1 MTDHNKTNDT
11 PTNQSQNDDY
21 KDTLFLPK
29 ADFPMRAGLTE
40 KEPKILEKWWDEG
53 DLYKTLIEQTKD
65 KARYILHWGPPFA
78 NGHLH
83 MGHTL
88 SYVVKDVIIRS
99 QFMLGKQ
106 APSVT
111 GWDCH
116 GLPIEWMVEKQYRE
130 QGKDKDEVPVL
141 QFREECRQFALKWKA
156 VQGEEMKRLGII
168 ADWDNPYLTM
178 DNESEAAIA
187 AEALKFAENGMMY
200 RALRPVMWST
210 VEKTALAEAETEYK
224 EHTSTTIYV
233 AFKVVQAKTPE
244 TEGAEIVIW
253 TTTPWT
259 IPANRMIAVHN
270 DIDYCV
276 LKVQSQT
283 EEAKVEIS
291 AGRTLIIAKDLVE
304 TFTRHCGIDG
314 FKTLATI
321 KGSELIGTQCA
332 HPLRGHAEDQ
342 NDYFG
347 FDVGVYHGDFVT
359 TDAGTGCV
367 HCAPSHGKDDFDL
380 GRQNG
385 IDPEEIVNDDG
396 TYCDHVGL
404 FAGLD
409 IYDENGKEGQANGAV
424 ISKLFHAGALISKG
438 KLRHEYP
445 HSWRSKAP
453 LIFRATPQWYIELDQ
468 SGLRNT
474 ALNEIKKTEWFPK
487 QSINRITAMV
497 SGRPDWCISRQRVW
511 GVPIALFVDKKTKQ
525 VLVDKDVN
533 QRIIDAMNERGA
545 DAWYGDDPQSFLGDT
560 YSADDYEQVRDV
572 IDVWFES
579 GSTHAFVCEA
589 RDDLAWPADLY
600 MEGNDQHRGWFQS
613 SLLQSCGTRGQ
624 APYKQVM
631 THGMVLD
638 KHGKKMSKS
647 LGNVV
652 DPMKLVGQYGA
663 DIIRLWC
670 VSQNFMDDMRISNE
684 SIKVQTDL
692 YRRFRN
698 TLRYLLGNLDGFK
711 ADERVDLV
719 EHYDQLPELEQW
731 ILHRAQEVATD
742 IEAKVARY
750 DFYGTYMT
758 IHDFCNQDLSA
769 FYFDIR
775 KDRLYL
781 DRPDLFERRA
791 TRSVLEVL
799 YDCLTTWLAPFIPFT
814 MEETWAARPQG
825 VLPAETMASVHQRT
839 YTQLPAIFKN
849 EVINKKWHR
858 IRDIRGLI
866 TGAIEIERSEKR
878 IRSSLEAHPTLY
890 LAHKEDH
897 DLLNEDGW
905 AEVAITSALSVV
917 KEKGP
922 KEAFTTDDAG
932 AISVVI
938 NQAEGQKCV
947 RSWKI
952 SPDVGRNPDYPDLSP
967 RDADAV
973 AYLRDKMAKTG
984 S

>member
-1 MTDHNKTNDT
+1 MTDQNNKDA
-11 PTNQSQNDDY
+11 PKGDDY
-21 KDTLFLPK
+21 KDTLFLPQS
-29 ADFPMRAGLTE
+29 DFPMRAGLPQ
-40 KEPKILEKWWDEG
+40 KEPTILETWWDKG
-53 DLYKTLIEQTKD
+53 NLYKTLIDQTKD
-65 KARYILHWGPPFA
+65 RAKYILHWGPPFA

-83 MGHTL
+83 MGHVL

-130 QGKDKDEVPVL
+130 KGKDKDDVPVL
-141 QFREECRQFALKWKA
+141 QFREECRQFAMKWKEI
-156 VQGEEMKRLGII
+156 QGAEMKRLGIV

-178 DNESEAAIA
+178 ANESEAAIA
-187 AEALKFAENGMMY
+187 AEALKFAENGLMY

-233 AFKVVQAKTPE
+233 SFKIVTPKVAE
-244 TEGAEIVIW
+244 TKDAEIVIW

-259 IPANRMIAVHN
+259 IPANRMIGVHN
-270 DIDYCV
+270 DIDYG
-276 LKVQSQT
+276 LYEVQSQT
-283 EEAKVEIS
+283 DDAKVALES
-291 AGRTLIIAKDLVE
+291 GRKFLIATDLAEQFAK
-304 TFTRHCGIDG
+304 HCGINQWNHQG
-314 FKTLATI
+314 TFKGAD
-321 KGSELIGTQCA
+321 LIGTQCA
-332 HPLRGHAEDQ
+332 HPFRGHADDK
-342 NDYFG
+342 NDYYG
-347 FDVGVYHGDFVT
+347 FNVGIYHGDFVT
-359 TDAGTGCV
+359 TDAGTGFV

-380 GRQNG
+380 GRANG
-385 IDPEEIVNDDG
+385 IEPEEMVNDDG

-409 IYDENGKEGQANGAV
+409 IYDQNGKEGKANGAV
-424 ISKLFHAGALISKG
+424 ISALFHAGALVSKG

-453 LIFRATPQWYIELDQ
+453 LIFRATPQWYIQLDT
-468 SGLRNT
+468 GLRET
-474 ALNEIKKTEWFPK
+474 ALGEIKKTEWFPK

-497 SGRPDWCISRQRVW
+497 EGRPDWCISRQRVW
-511 GVPIALFVDKKTKQ
+511 GVPIPLFVHKETKE
-525 VLVDKDVN
+525 VLVDSDVN
-533 QRIIDAMNERGA
+533 QRIIDTMIERGA
-545 DAWYGDDPQSFLGDT
+545 DAWYGDDPQNFLGDN
-560 YSADDYEQVRDV
+560 YSVDDYEQVKDV

-589 RDDLAWPADLY
+589 RDDLQWPADLY

-613 SLLQSCGTRGQ
+613 SLLESCGTRGQ

-638 KHGKKMSKS
+638 KDGRKMSKS
-647 LGNVV
+647 LGNGI
-652 DPMKLVGQYGA
+652 DPMKLVDQYGA

-670 VSQNFMDDMRISNE
+670 ISQNFMDDMRISNE

-698 TLRYLLGNLDGFK
+698 TLRYLLGNLDGFNGG
-711 ADERVDLV
+711 ERVDLV
-719 EHYDQLPELEQW
+719 TDYDKIPDLEKW
-731 ILHRAQEVATD
+731 VLHRLAEVGET
-742 IEAKVARY
+742 IKEKVAVY
-750 DFYGTYMT
+750 DFYGAYMAV
-758 IHDFCNQDLSA
+758 HELCNQDLSA

-781 DRPDLFERRA
+781 DRPDLFKRRV
-791 TRSVLEVL
+791 TRSVLEVI

-814 MEETWAARPQG
+814 MEETWGARPAG
-825 VLPAETMASVHQRT
+825 VLTEAKEKSVHQRVYPT
-839 YTQLPAIFKN
+839 LPEVFKN
-849 EVINKKWHR
+849 KDVSNDWER
-858 IRDIRGLI
+858 IREIRSVI
-866 TGAIEIERSEKR
+866 TGAIEVERAEKR

-890 LAHKEDH
+890 LKDAEFADI
-897 DLLNEDGW
+897 DW
-905 AEVAITSALSVV
+905 AEIAITSQLTVSTDT
-917 KEKGP
+917 P
-922 KEAFTTDDAG
+922 PSDAFTLDDVKNVA
-932 AISVVI
+932 VVV
-938 NQAEGQKCV
+938 NKAEGQKCE

-952 SPDVGRNPDYPDLSP
+952 LLDVGSNPDYPTLSA

-973 AYLRDKMAKTG
+973 SYLRRKAG
-984 S
+984 

>member
-1 MTDHNKTNDT
+1 MTDHQKTDAAKG
-11 PTNQSQNDDY
+11 DDF
-21 KDTLFLPK
+21 KDTLFLPQS
-29 ADFPMRAGLTE
+29 DFPMRAGLPQ
-40 KEPKILEKWWDEG
+40 KEPTILQQWWEEG

-65 KARYILHWGPPFA
+65 RARYILHWGPPFA

-83 MGHTL
+83 MGHVLT
-88 SYVVKDVIIRS
+88 YVIKDVVIRS

-116 GLPIEWMVEKQYRE
+116 GLPIEWMVEKHYRE

-141 QFREECRQFALKWKA
+141 QFREECRQFAMKWKET
-156 VQGEEMKRLGII
+156 QGAEMKRLGIL

-178 DNESEAAIA
+178 ANGSEAAIA

-210 VEKTALAEAETEYK
+210 VEKTALAEAEIEYK

-233 AFKVVQAKTPE
+233 AFKVATPKVPE
-244 TEGAEIVIW
+244 TDGAEFVIW

-270 DIDYCV
+270 ETDYCV
-276 LKVQSQT
+276 LEVQSQT
-283 EEAKVEIS
+283 EEAKV
-291 AGRTLIIAKDLVE
+291 ALAPGRKLIIAKDLVE
-304 TFTRHCGIDG
+304 QFTSHCGIDG
-314 FKTLATI
+314 FDITVTM
-321 KGSELIGTQCA
+321 KGADLVGTQCA
-332 HPLRGHAEDQ
+332 HPLRDED
-342 NDYFG
+342 DYYG

-380 GRQNG
+380 GRANG
-385 IDPEEIVNDDG
+385 IEPEEMVNDDG
-396 TYCDHVGL
+396 TYTDAVGL

-409 IYDENGKEGQANGAV
+409 IYDANGKEGKANGAV
-424 ISKLFHAGALISKG
+424 ISQLFHARALVSKG
-438 KLRHEYP
+438 KLRHDYP

-474 ALNEIKKTEWFPK
+474 ALKEIDKTEWFPK
-487 QSINRITAMV
+487 NSINRIKAMV

-511 GVPIALFVDKKTKQ
+511 GVPIPLFVHKQTKE
-525 VLVDKDVN
+525 VLVDKAVN
-533 QRIIDAMNERGA
+533 ARIIDLMKEEGA
-545 DAWYGDDPQSFLGDT
+545 DAWYGRDPQDFLGDT
-560 YSADDYEQVRDV
+560 YKANDYEQVKDV

-589 RDDLAWPADLY
+589 RDDLGWPVDLY
-600 MEGNDQHRGWFQS
+600 LEGNDQHRGWFQS
-613 SLLQSCGTRGQ
+613 SLLEACGTRGS

-652 DPMKLVGQYGA
+652 EPQKMIDQYGA

-670 VSQNFMDDMRISNE
+670 VSQNYFEDMRLSHE
-684 SIKVQTDL
+684 SIKIQTDI

-698 TLRYLLGNLDGFK
+698 TLRYVLGNLDGFNGS
-711 ADERVDLV
+711 ERVDLIAQ
-719 EHYDQLPELEQW
+719 YDELPDLEKW
-731 ILHRAQEVATD
+731 VLHRLSETGK
-742 IEAKVARY
+742 KVSDCVKVY
-750 DFYGTYMT
+750 DFYNAYMAV
-758 IHDFCNQDLSA
+758 HDLCNQDLSA

-791 TRSVLEVL
+791 TRSVLEVI

-814 MEETWAARPQG
+814 MEETWGHKPAG
-825 VLPAETMASVHQRT
+825 VLPNENQKSVHQRT
-839 YTQLPAIFKN
+839 YTQLPDQFSNTELAAQWN
-849 EVINKKWHR
+849 R
-858 IRDIRGLI
+858 IQDIRKVV
-866 TGAIEIERSEKR
+866 TGAIEIERAEKR
-878 IRSSLEAHPTLY
+878 IRSSLEAHPILY
-890 LAHKEDH
+890 LSDPADQKLSETLD
-897 DLLNEDGW
+897 W
-905 AEVAITSALSVV
+905 AEIAITSQLTVST
-917 KEKGP
+917 ETP
-922 KEAFTTDDAG
+922 PTDAFTLDGEETVA
-932 AISVVI
+932 VVV
-938 NQAEGQKCV
+938 NKAEGTKCE

-952 SPDVGRNPDYPDLSP
+952 LPDVGSNPDYPTLSA

-973 AYLRDKMAKTG
+973 DYLRRKAG
-984 S
+984 